1 MEKSQYL
8 KLMELGEILDS
19 AVRLY
24 RTNFLD
30 LVKAQL
36 PVTLVLLIVLPIAGG
51 TSLFG
56 ALDQPVS
63 YSGVSVESLLV
74 TLLVTFLFLVIY
86 SLIVYPLVLG
96 AVTKVASDAAL
107 TGEPS
112 VKEAYRFALRN
123 KGKLIVTNFVIS
135 FIIGIVTG
143 IFISMPLSM
152 LVYASLTSYSGG
164 FIATAIFAFMLM
176 AVGVFAAAY
185 LWIRWVATFPVL
197 ANEEGEY
204 YGTLGAMQRSTN
216 LVKGFAK
223 KTFVVM
229 VLAVLIPNV
238 VQYSPTLVEVL
249 LGRSLVI
256 LTMVSGVAAQGLLI
270 PLVHCTRVVIYFEL
284 RTRKEGLDLEKRADQ
299 LTRLY

>member
-1 MEKSQYL
+1 MEKSRYL

-56 ALDQPVS
+56 ALNQPVS
-63 YSGVSVESLLV
+63 YYDISLGSLLV
-74 TLLVTFLFLVIY
+74 TYLLLIIY

-143 IFISMPLSM
+143 IFISMPLAM

-164 FIATAIFAFMLM
+164 LIATAIFASMLM

-197 ANEEGEY
+197 VNEEEEH
-204 YGTLGAMQRSTN
+204 YGTLSAMQRSTN

-223 KTFVVM
+223 KIFVVM

-238 VQYSPTLVEVL
+238 IQYSPTLVEFL

-256 LTMVSGVAAQGLLI
+256 LTIVFGVVAQGLLI

-299 LTRLY
+299 LTQ